1 MALKQWTPCQIS
13 QSIKSLIIILLC
25 LFVFMPITQVFAEPT
40 NYGPTKN
47 GDTLWN
53 IAQKN
58 LPNQSLS
65 VEQFVYSIYTTN
77 PNAFQSSNINR
88 LLKGVTLVMPDAD
101 TSMKISKAEAKKRIT
116 ILQADAKQIAR
127 AKINNRKFNKQIK
140 KYSRQL
146 RKYRR
151 NSRAWRRVYRKLA
164 RSKRNLA
171 VSKRKVARLKQS
183 LHDKSNLKL
192 ASSAKSNEKMV
203 LSNPIER
210 TEISQKEIDETNKV
224 LSKLAIKEQNKNQD
238 IQVASIK
245 KEKTESKANNKSK
258 QSSEPENKENQ
269 NAEAIKAVGV
279 ATKVTAKEV
288 GATKQAAI
296 PDIKQIETNEIK
308 KATASSPNTSFKP
321 VSSLSSSSSPSS
333 QAKINWLDYISE
345 NFILIAGIINGIILI
360 FVLIKLFEKKEEPDF
375 IHE

>member
-1 MALKQWTPCQIS
+1 MNLGEYNRAVFKLQDLGMALKQCTLCQIS

-25 LFVFMPITQVFAEPT
+25 LFVLMPITRVFAEPT

-101 TSMKISKAEAKKRIT
+101 TSMKISKAEAKKLIT

-127 AKINNRKFNKQIK
+127 AKINNRRFNKQIK

-151 NSRAWRRVYRKLA
+151 NSRAWKRVYRKLA

-171 VSKRKVARLKQS
+171 VSKRKIANLKQL
-183 LHDKSNLKL
+183 LHDRNNPKL
-192 ASSAKSNEKMV
+192 ASLSQPKMKMV
-203 LSNPIER
+203 
-210 TEISQKEIDETNKV
+210 
-224 LSKLAIKEQNKNQD
+224 A
-238 IQVASIK
+238 QVASIK
-245 KEKTESKANNKSK
+245 KEKLESKAPKSNKL
-258 QSSEPENKENQ
+258 QNKENQ
-269 NAEAIKAVGV
+269 NTEAIKAASI

-288 GATKQAAI
+288 GVTKQVAMPEETI
-296 PDIKQIETNEIK
+296 PKTQQIETNEIK
-308 KATASSPNTSFKP
+308 TALASSPSTSFKP
-321 VSSLSSSSSPSS
+321 VSSSPSFSLFPS

-375 IHE
+375 VHE

>member
-1 MALKQWTPCQIS
+1 MNLGEYNRAVFKLQDLGMALKQWTPCQIS

-25 LFVFMPITQVFAEPT
+25 LFVLPITRVFAEPT

-47 GDTLWN
+47 GDTLWK

-101 TSMKISKAEAKKRIT
+101 TSMKISKAEAKKLIT
-116 ILQADAKQIAR
+116 ILQADAQQIAR

-151 NSRAWRRVYRKLA
+151 NSRSWKRVYRKLA

-192 ASSAKSNEKMV
+192 ASSQQPNTKMG
-203 LSNPIER
+203 
-210 TEISQKEIDETNKV
+210 
-224 LSKLAIKEQNKNQD
+224 A
-238 IQVASIK
+238 QVASIK
-245 KEKTESKANNKSK
+245 KEKPESKANQNNSSNKL
-258 QSSEPENKENQ
+258 QNKENQ
-269 NAEAIKAVGV
+269 NAELIKGVGS
-279 ATKVTAKEV
+279 ATKVIAKEV
-288 GATKQAAI
+288 GETKQAAI
-296 PDIKQIETNEIK
+296 PDIKKIETS
-308 KATASSPNTSFKP
+308 ASLNP
-321 VSSLSSSSSPSS
+321 VSGLSPSSLPSS

-375 IHE
+375 AHE